1 MNGHDDVP
9 PALRHLYDA
18 APDTATPSDVAR
30 ERTVSAL
37 RRRGLLRRRRSRSRA
52 GIMVAAL
59 FLLAFAGG
67 FMTGRGTGRANSPSP
82 RAESASPS
90 GPGSSRLDGLLAAAE
105 EVQGTGTDHALALAG
120 LAGNLVDASD
130 AERRTARA
138 IVRAAAEAQAAP
150 TRLLLGSAGTAAA
163 DSVVWF

>member
-9 PALRHLYDA
+9 PVLRDLYEA
-18 APDTATPSDVAR
+18 APDTATSSDIGR

-52 GIMVAAL
+52 GLLVAAV
-59 FLLAFAGG
+59 FLLAFVGG
-67 FMTGRGTGRANSPSP
+67 FVTGRGTGSANSTMP
-82 RAESASPS
+82 RADSASPS
-90 GPGSSRLDGLLAAAE
+90 GLGSSRLDGLLAAAE
-105 EVQGTGTDHALALAG
+105 AVQGTGTDHALALAG

-130 AERRTARA
+130 DERRTARA